1 MKRDMTLQAVKFAL
15 AYILF
20 FWSIAWRTF
29 ELSMFTAVLTG
40 FGLAV
45 LTIIRN
51 FPPEFIATFAPM
63 VGLPITLLVGLF
75 VVSERMMRVKSKIT
89 QQTSK

>member
-1 MKRDMTLQAVKFAL
+1 MYIAAIKFAI

-29 ELSMFTAVLTG
+29 ALSIVTAILTG

-45 LTIIRN
+45 LAIARN
-51 FPPEFIATFAPM
+51 FPPEFVEFYAPM

-75 VVSERMMRVKSKIT
+75 VVSDRMVRVAKKR
-89 QQTSK
+89 